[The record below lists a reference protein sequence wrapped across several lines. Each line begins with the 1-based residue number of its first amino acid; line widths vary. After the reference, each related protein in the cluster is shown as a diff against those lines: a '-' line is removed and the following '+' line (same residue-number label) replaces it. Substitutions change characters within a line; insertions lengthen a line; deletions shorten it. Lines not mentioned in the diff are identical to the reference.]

1 MDKWDK
7 LALVLKDQNLNDLL
21 NNIYISMEKT
31 KQKSTEIKSLML
43 ECVRNWVKSNPDQE
57 NIFTNY
63 IIEQL

>member
-31 KQKSTEIKSLML
+31 KQKNTKIKTLML

>member
-31 KQKSTEIKSLML
+31 KQKNTEIKTLML
-43 ECVRNWVKSNPDQE
+43 ECVRDWEKSNPDQE
-57 NIFTNY
+57 NTFTNY
-63 IIEQL
+63 IVEQL